1 MGELTTSGTPGVI
14 VVVDGGGT
22 KTDLAV
28 LTPDGEVLARRR
40 LGAYHPQSIGPR
52 EAVDALD
59 EATSTLLAE
68 LGSPEVVL
76 AAVYL
81 SGLDFGF
88 EIEALRTELGR
99 VVWAQQRLLVDND
112 LFPVLR
118 AGTDSQDAVAVICGT
133 GTNAIGRAATGDV
146 VRFAAIGE
154 ISGDWG
160 GGYSLG
166 LTAVWHAAR
175 AEDGRGPQTALR
187 EAVLDHLGFG
197 SMAELIEAF
206 HRGLLSWSVL
216 PTLAP
221 AVLKVA
227 GAGDRVAR
235 DIVHRQADEIVTF
248 AVTALRRLDILA
260 APCPVVLA
268 GGVVAA
274 RDPLLTTAIEE
285 RLAEQAPKAQ
295 PVVITAPPLMGAALL
310 ALDEI
315 GAPDAAHDRARA
327 ALGAPVSPGS
337 PTTIATPA

>member
-1 MGELTTSGTPGVI
+1 MGELTTSTTPGV

-28 LTPDGEVLARRR
+28 LTPDGEVLAHRRH
-40 LGAYHPQSIGPR
+40 GAFHPQDIGPR
-52 EAVDALD
+52 AAVDALD
-59 EATSTLLAE
+59 EAASSLLAE
-68 LGSPEVVL
+68 LGSPEVTL

-81 SGLDFGF
+81 SGLDFTF
-88 EIEALRTELGR
+88 EIDALRTELAR
-99 VVWAQQRLLVDND
+99 VGWAQQRLLVDND

-160 GGYSLG
+160 GGHSLG
-166 LTAVWHAAR
+166 LGAVWHAAR

-187 EAVLDHLGFG
+187 EAVLAHLGFG
-197 SMAELIEAF
+197 SMAGLIEAF
-206 HRGLLSWSVL
+206 HRGLLPWPAL

-221 AVLKVA
+221 TVLQVA
-227 GAGDRVAR
+227 GTGDAVAR
-235 DIVHRQADEIVTF
+235 DLVHRQADEIVTF
-248 AVTALRRLDILA
+248 AVTAMRRLDLLGT
-260 APCPVVLA
+260 PCPVVLA

-274 RDPLLTTAIEE
+274 RDPMLTQAIEE
-285 RLAEQAPKAQ
+285 RLAEQAPKAE
-295 PVVITAPPLMGAALL
+295 PTVVTAPPLMGAALL

-315 GAPDAAHDRARA
+315 GASEAAHDRART
-327 ALGAPVSPGS
+327 ALNAPASFPHARPVPGA
-337 PTTIATPA
+337 